1 MAAQGRA
8 TNIGRLSDGHS
19 IIAICHRRP
28 VPEPLYIHL
37 SAFQNRLMSQ
47 PRLTPRIDF
56 TQSCTGCVQAPPQV
70 HDTHFEC
77 LPTACGCDKKTV
89 ATTTALLRSGFSC
102 IPFHADLQID
112 GIPGATSRHRVSPE
126 SNSTQLGNNVTKDE
140 LRAELERQEQ
150 RYKDVYGGEV
160 TTYAAQPE
168 PERKPWR
175 KRASLLDQ
183 AFAQEIQK
191 IEQDLKAEEP

>member
-1 MAAQGRA
+1 M
-8 TNIGRLSDGHS
+8 IGTGARQALHGPCSVD
-19 IIAICHRRP
+19 CNY
-28 VPEPLYIHL
+28 L
-37 SAFQNRLMSQ
+37 
-47 PRLTPRIDF
+47 PRM
-56 TQSCTGCVQAPPQV
+56 
-70 HDTHFEC
+70 
-77 LPTACGCDKKTV
+77 
-89 ATTTALLRSGFSC
+89 TALNKCRPCLFRSWTFLRINLGH
-102 IPFHADLQID
+102 PE
-112 GIPGATSRHRVSPE
+112 GAFRH
-126 SNSTQLGNNVTKDE
+126 NAATYLLSTQLGNNVTKDE

-191 IEQDLKAEEP
+191 IEQELKTEEP

>member
-1 MAAQGRA
+1 MKRDTAQ
-8 TNIGRLSDGHS
+8 S
-19 IIAICHRRP
+19 IN
-28 VPEPLYIHL
+28 
-37 SAFQNRLMSQ
+37 F
-47 PRLTPRIDF
+47 
-56 TQSCTGCVQAPPQV
+56 
-70 HDTHFEC
+70 
-77 LPTACGCDKKTV
+77 
-89 ATTTALLRSGFSC
+89 
-102 IPFHADLQID
+102 
-112 GIPGATSRHRVSPE
+112 
-126 SNSTQLGNNVTKDE
+126 TQLGNTVTKDE

-191 IEQDLKAEEP
+191 IEQELKTEEP